1 MMKDYFGALRLGAR
15 NTSLLKSFEDR
26 GANKELDF
34 IRTGKF
40 RPLEISDN
48 VIKKFQENSQ
58 KIGEANPYVAA
69 APVIS
74 SMLSLY
80 SSVPLGMKELPSF
93 PNPFENIE
101 LPANDTS
108 FFQQISS
115 DPSTIT
121 QVAGSTIPNVNT
133 TTSGLQVNP
142 NNLQIE
148 RKL

>member
-1 MMKDYFGALRLGAR
+1 MFNFY
-15 NTSLLKSFEDR
+15 N
-26 GANKELDF
+26 N
-34 IRTGKF
+34 
-40 RPLEISDN
+40 
-48 VIKKFQENSQ
+48 
-58 KIGEANPYVAA
+58 
-69 APVIS
+69 
-74 SMLSLY
+74 
-80 SSVPLGMKELPSF
+80 VPLGLATLPDF
-93 PNPFENIE
+93 PNPFEATE
-101 LPANDTS
+101 LPADDTS